1 MLLGDFLREG
11 VSRLTSLYPAPEAR
25 NILHLLCGERLG
37 IDRYTHVTEPSYT
50 IPTEYLSALSDDL
63 DRLALGEPVQYVLG
77 FEEFCGRRFKV
88 SPDVLIPRPE
98 TEILCAEAIRIGSL
112 VSKDRSDPIRILDLC
127 TGSGCIAWTLALDIP
142 GSEVYG
148 VDISEKAL
156 AVASSQDPA
165 PVVRQ
170 AHQPVP
176 EPVEGP
182 VLEPVERPVFFQAD
196 ILLEPPVSLSGKFD
210 LILANPPYIM
220 ESQKAEMR
228 PNVTEYEPDLAL
240 FVPDGDPL
248 LFYRAIAR
256 WAASLLSVG
265 GTGIVEINE
274 LIGDGTVA
282 VFKDSGFQ
290 NVELLN
296 DFYGKNRF
304 VKFS

>member
-11 VSRLTSLYPAPEAR
+11 VSRLASLYPAPEAR

-50 IPTEYLSALSDDL
+50 IPAESLSALSDDL
-63 DRLALGEPVQYVLG
+63 DRLASGEPVQYVLG

-156 AVASSQDPA
+156 AVASSQDPT
-165 PVVRQ
+165 PVFRQ
-170 AHQPVP
+170 AHQ
-176 EPVEGP
+176 P
-182 VLEPVERPVFFQAD
+182 VLEPVERPVFLQAD
-196 ILLEPPVSLSGKFD
+196 ILLEPPVFLRGKFD

-256 WAASLLSVG
+256 WAGSLLSVG

-290 NVELLN
+290 NVELMN

>member
-25 NILHLLCGERLG
+25 NILHLLCGERLE

-50 IPTEYLSALSDDL
+50 IPAKSLSALSEDL
-63 DRLALGEPVQYVLG
+63 DRLASGEPVQYVLG

-98 TEILCAEAIRIGSL
+98 TEILCAEAIRIGSKL
-112 VSKDRSDPIRILDLC
+112 SKDRSDPIRILDLC

-148 VDISEKAL
+148 VDISEAAL

-165 PVVRQ
+165 PKR
-170 AHQPVP
+170 
-176 EPVEGP
+176 
-182 VLEPVERPVFFQAD
+182 VERPVFFQAD

>member
-37 IDRYTHVTEPSYT
+37 IDRYTYVTEPYYT
-50 IPTEYLSALSDDL
+50 IPAEYLSALSDDL
-63 DRLALGEPVQYVLG
+63 DRLASGEPVQYVLG

-98 TEILCAEAIRIGSL
+98 TEILCAEAIRIGSRL
-112 VSKDRSDPIRILDLC
+112 SKDRSDPIRILDLC

-170 AHQPVP
+170 AHQPV
-176 EPVEGP
+176 
-182 VLEPVERPVFFQAD
+182 LEPVERPVFFQAD
-196 ILLEPPVSLSGKFD
+196 ILLEPPVSLLGKFD

-256 WAASLLSVG
+256 WAASLLSAG

>member
-63 DRLALGEPVQYVLG
+63 DRLASGEPVQYVLG

-98 TEILCAEAIRIGSL
+98 TEILCAEAIRIGSRL
-112 VSKDRSDPIRILDLC
+112 SKDKSRPVRILDLC

-182 VLEPVERPVFFQAD
+182 VLEPVERPVFLQAD
-196 ILLEPPVSLSGKFD
+196 ILREPSAFLRSKFD

-256 WAASLLSVG
+256 WAGSLLSAG

-290 NVELLN
+290 NVKLMN

>member
-50 IPTEYLSALSDDL
+50 IPKEYLFALSDDL
-63 DRLALGEPVQYVLG
+63 DRLASGEPVQYVLG

-98 TEILCAEAIRIGSL
+98 TEILCAEAIRIGSRL
-112 VSKDRSDPIRILDLC
+112 SKDRFDPIRILDLC

-156 AVASSQDPA
+156 AVASSQDPT

-170 AHQPVP
+170 AHQ
-176 EPVEGP
+176 P

-196 ILLEPPVSLSGKFD
+196 ILLEPPVSLLGKFD

-256 WAASLLSVG
+256 WAASLLSAG

>member
-63 DRLALGEPVQYVLG
+63 DRLASGEPVQYVLG

-88 SPDVLIPRPE
+88 SPDVLIPIPE
-98 TEILCAEAIRIGSL
+98 TEMLCAEAIRIGSL

-156 AVASSQDPA
+156 AVASSQDPT

-170 AHQPVP
+170 AHQ
-176 EPVEGP
+176 P

-196 ILLEPPVSLSGKFD
+196 ILLEPPVSLLGKFD

-256 WAASLLSVG
+256 WAASLLSAG

-290 NVELLN
+290 NVELMN
-296 DFYGKNRF
+296 DFYSKNRF

>member
-11 VSRLTSLYPAPEAR
+11 VSCLTSLYPAPEAR

-37 IDRYTHVTEPSYT
+37 IDRYTHVTEPSYS

-63 DRLALGEPVQYVLG
+63 DRLASGEPVQYVLG

-156 AVASSQDPA
+156 AVASSQDPS

-170 AHQPVP
+170 AHQ
-176 EPVEGP
+176 P

-240 FVPDGDPL
+240 FVPDGNPL

>member
-63 DRLALGEPVQYVLG
+63 DRLASGEPVQYVLG

-156 AVASSQDPA
+156 AVASSQDPT

-170 AHQPVP
+170 AHQ
-176 EPVEGP
+176 P

-196 ILLEPPVSLSGKFD
+196 ILLEPPVSLLGKFD

-240 FVPDGDPL
+240 FVPDGNPL

-290 NVELLN
+290 NVELMN

>member
-63 DRLALGEPVQYVLG
+63 DRLASGEPVQYVLG

-156 AVASSQDPA
+156 AVASSQNPV

-170 AHQPVP
+170 AHQ
-176 EPVEGP
+176 P

-196 ILLEPPVSLSGKFD
+196 ILRDPPVCLRGKFD

-256 WAASLLSVG
+256 WAGSLLSVG

-282 VFKDSGFQ
+282 VFKDSGFK

>member
-11 VSRLTSLYPAPEAR
+11 VSRLASLYPAPEAR

-50 IPTEYLSALSDDL
+50 IPAESLSALSDDL
-63 DRLALGEPVQYVLG
+63 DRLASGEPVQYVLG

-98 TEILCAEAIRIGSL
+98 TEILCAEAISIGSQL
-112 VSKDRSDPIRILDLC
+112 SKDKSRPVRILDLC

-156 AVASSQDPA
+156 AVASSQNPV

-170 AHQPVP
+170 AHQPV
-176 EPVEGP
+176 
-182 VLEPVERPVFFQAD
+182 LESVERPVFFQAD
-196 ILLEPPVSLSGKFD
+196 ILREPPAFLRGKFD

-256 WAASLLSVG
+256 WAGSLLSVG

-290 NVELLN
+290 NVELMN

>member
-63 DRLALGEPVQYVLG
+63 DRLASGEPVQYVLG

-98 TEILCAEAIRIGSL
+98 TEILCAEAIRIGSRL
-112 VSKDRSDPIRILDLC
+112 SKDRSDPIRILDLC

-156 AVASSQDPA
+156 AVASSQDPT

-170 AHQPVP
+170 AHQ
-176 EPVEGP
+176 P
-182 VLEPVERPVFFQAD
+182 VLEPVERPVFLQAN

-282 VFKDSGFQ
+282 VFKDSGFK

>member
-63 DRLALGEPVQYVLG
+63 DRLASGEPVQYVLG

-170 AHQPVP
+170 AHQPV
-176 EPVEGP
+176 
-182 VLEPVERPVFFQAD
+182 LEPVERPVFLQAD

-256 WAASLLSVG
+256 WAGSLLSVG

-290 NVELLN
+290 NVELMN

>member
-37 IDRYTHVTEPSYT
+37 IDRYTYVTEPYYT
-50 IPTEYLSALSDDL
+50 IPAEYLSALSDDL
-63 DRLALGEPVQYVLG
+63 DRLASGEPVQYVLG

-98 TEILCAEAIRIGSL
+98 TEMLCAEASRIGSQL
-112 VSKDRSDPIRILDLC
+112 SKDRSDPIRILDLC

-148 VDISEKAL
+148 VDISEAAL
-156 AVASSQDPA
+156 AVASSQDPV

-170 AHQPVP
+170 AHQ
-176 EPVEGP
+176 P
-182 VLEPVERPVFFQAD
+182 VLEPVERPVFLQAN
-196 ILLEPPVSLSGKFD
+196 ILLEPPVFLRGKFD

-256 WAASLLSVG
+256 WADSLLSAG
-265 GTGIVEINE
+265 GAGIVEINE
-274 LIGDGTVA
+274 LIGEGTVA
-282 VFKDSGFQ
+282 VFKDSGFH

>member
-63 DRLALGEPVQYVLG
+63 DRLASGEPVQYVLG
-77 FEEFCGRRFKV
+77 FEEVCGRFKV

-156 AVASSQDPA
+156 AVASSQDPS

-170 AHQPVP
+170 AHQ
-176 EPVEGP
+176 P
-182 VLEPVERPVFFQAD
+182 VLEPVERPVFLQAD

>member
-1 MLLGDFLREG
+1 M
-11 VSRLTSLYPAPEAR
+11 
-25 NILHLLCGERLG
+25 
-37 IDRYTHVTEPSYT
+37 
-50 IPTEYLSALSDDL
+50 
-63 DRLALGEPVQYVLG
+63 
-77 FEEFCGRRFKV
+77 
-88 SPDVLIPRPE
+88 
-98 TEILCAEAIRIGSL
+98 
-112 VSKDRSDPIRILDLC
+112 
-127 TGSGCIAWTLALDIP
+127 
-142 GSEVYG
+142 
-148 VDISEKAL
+148 
-156 AVASSQDPA
+156 
-165 PVVRQ
+165 VRQ

-182 VLEPVERPVFFQAD
+182 VFLQAD

>member
-50 IPTEYLSALSDDL
+50 IPAEYLSALSDDL
-63 DRLALGEPVQYVLG
+63 DRLASGEPVQYVLG

-156 AVASSQDPA
+156 AVASSQDPT

-170 AHQPVP
+170 AHQS
-176 EPVEGP
+176 
-182 VLEPVERPVFFQAD
+182 VLEPVERPVFLQAN
-196 ILLEPPVSLSGKFD
+196 ILLEPPVSLRGKFD

-256 WAASLLSVG
+256 WAGSLLSVG

-290 NVELLN
+290 NVELMN

>member
-11 VSRLTSLYPAPEAR
+11 VSRLASLYPAPEAR

-37 IDRYTHVTEPSYT
+37 IDRYTYVTEPSYT
-50 IPTEYLSALSDDL
+50 IPAESLSALSDDL
-63 DRLALGEPVQYVLG
+63 DRLASGEPVQYVLG

-98 TEILCAEAIRIGSL
+98 TEILCAEAIRIGSRL
-112 VSKDRSDPIRILDLC
+112 SKDRSDPIRILDLC

-148 VDISEKAL
+148 VDISEAAL

-165 PVVRQ
+165 PKR
-170 AHQPVP
+170 
-176 EPVEGP
+176 
-182 VLEPVERPVFFQAD
+182 VERPVFFQAD
-196 ILLEPPVSLSGKFD
+196 ILLEPPVFLCGKFD

-256 WAASLLSVG
+256 WAASLLSAG

-290 NVELLN
+290 NVKLMN

>member
-50 IPTEYLSALSDDL
+50 IPKEYLSALSDDL
-63 DRLALGEPVQYVLG
+63 DRLASGEPVQYVLG

-98 TEILCAEAIRIGSL
+98 TEILCAEAIRIGSRL
-112 VSKDRSDPIRILDLC
+112 SKDRSDPIRILDLC

-156 AVASSQDPA
+156 AVASSQDPT

-170 AHQPVP
+170 AHQ
-176 EPVEGP
+176 P
-182 VLEPVERPVFFQAD
+182 VLEPVERPVFLQAN

-282 VFKDSGFQ
+282 VFKDSGFK

>member
-63 DRLALGEPVQYVLG
+63 DRLASGEPVQYVLG

-98 TEILCAEAIRIGSL
+98 TEILCAEAIRIGLL
-112 VSKDRSDPIRILDLC
+112 VSKDRSGPIRILDLC

-170 AHQPVP
+170 AHQPV
-176 EPVEGP
+176 
-182 VLEPVERPVFFQAD
+182 LEPAERPVFFQAD

>member
-50 IPTEYLSALSDDL
+50 IPADYLSALSDDL
-63 DRLALGEPVQYVLG
+63 DRLASGEPVQYVLG

-98 TEILCAEAIRIGSL
+98 TEMLCAEAIRIGSL

-148 VDISEKAL
+148 VDISEAAL

-165 PVVRQ
+165 P
-170 AHQPVP
+170 
-176 EPVEGP
+176 
-182 VLEPVERPVFFQAD
+182 ERAESPVFFQAD
-196 ILLEPPVSLSGKFD
+196 ILLEPPVFLRGKFD

-248 LFYRAIAR
+248 LFYRAISR
-256 WAASLLSVG
+256 WAGSLLSVG

-282 VFKDSGFQ
+282 VFKDSDFQ
-290 NVELLN
+290 NVELMN
-296 DFYGKNRF
+296 DFHGKNRF

>member
-50 IPTEYLSALSDDL
+50 IPAESLSALSDDL
-63 DRLALGEPVQYVLG
+63 DRLASGEPVQYVLG

-142 GSEVYG
+142 GAEVYG

-156 AVASSQDPA
+156 AVASSQNPV

-176 EPVEGP
+176 EPVE
-182 VLEPVERPVFFQAD
+182 RPVFLQAN

>member
-63 DRLALGEPVQYVLG
+63 DRLASGEPVQYVLG

-170 AHQPVP
+170 AHQPV
-176 EPVEGP
+176 
-182 VLEPVERPVFFQAD
+182 LEPVERPVFLQAD

-256 WAASLLSVG
+256 WAASLLSAG

-282 VFKDSGFQ
+282 IFKDSGFQ

>member
-63 DRLALGEPVQYVLG
+63 DRLASGEPVQYVLG

-156 AVASSQDPA
+156 AVASSQDPT

-170 AHQPVP
+170 AHQPV
-176 EPVEGP
+176 
-182 VLEPVERPVFFQAD
+182 LEPAERPVFFQAD

-256 WAASLLSVG
+256 WAGSLLSVG
-265 GTGIVEINE
+265 GIGIVEINE

-290 NVELLN
+290 NVELMN

>member
-50 IPTEYLSALSDDL
+50 IPAESLSALSDDL
-63 DRLALGEPVQYVLG
+63 DRLASGEPVQYVLG

-98 TEILCAEAIRIGSL
+98 TEILCAEAISIGSQL
-112 VSKDRSDPIRILDLC
+112 SKDKSRPVRILDLC

-156 AVASSQDPA
+156 AVASSQDPT

-170 AHQPVP
+170 AHQPV
-176 EPVEGP
+176 
-182 VLEPVERPVFFQAD
+182 LERAERPVFFRAD

-256 WAASLLSVG
+256 WAGSLLSVG

-290 NVELLN
+290 NVELMN

>member
-11 VSRLTSLYPAPEAR
+11 VSRLTSLYPASEAR

-50 IPTEYLSALSDDL
+50 IPAESLSALSDDL
-63 DRLALGEPVQYVLG
+63 DRLASGEPVQYVLG
-77 FEEFCGRRFKV
+77 FEEFRGRRFKV

-98 TEILCAEAIRIGSL
+98 TEILCAEAIRIGSRL
-112 VSKDRSDPIRILDLC
+112 SKDKSDPIRILDLC

-148 VDISEKAL
+148 LDISEAAL
-156 AVASSQDPA
+156 AVACSQDPA
-165 PVVRQ
+165 PER
-170 AHQPVP
+170 A
-176 EPVEGP
+176 
-182 VLEPVERPVFFQAD
+182 ERPVFFQAD
-196 ILLEPPVSLSGKFD
+196 ILLEPPVFLRGKFD

-256 WAASLLSVG
+256 WAGGLLSAR

-282 VFKDSGFQ
+282 VFKDSGFK

>member
-63 DRLALGEPVQYVLG
+63 DRLASGEPVQYVLG

-156 AVASSQDPA
+156 AVASSQDPT

-170 AHQPVP
+170 AHQPV
-176 EPVEGP
+176 
-182 VLEPVERPVFFQAD
+182 LEPAERPVFFQAD

-256 WAASLLSVG
+256 WAGSLLSVG

-290 NVELLN
+290 NVELMN